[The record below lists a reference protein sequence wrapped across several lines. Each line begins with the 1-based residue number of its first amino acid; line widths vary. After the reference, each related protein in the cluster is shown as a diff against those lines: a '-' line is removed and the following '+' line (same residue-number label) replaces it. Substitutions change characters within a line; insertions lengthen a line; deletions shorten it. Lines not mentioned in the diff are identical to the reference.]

1 MVRYSVSKDF
11 QSVPRVRYFVG
22 DFMPKKVFKSDMS
35 VKELDSLIRELQK
48 YNDDL
53 PNKFKKLVS
62 ELLQK
67 GVDVSKAR
75 ISDSP
80 LGKYVTVTT
89 NISSE
94 KMGCKGILL
103 AKGAVKEQDGYAPFS
118 ILLAIEFGS
127 GIHYNPTPNPLSAE
141 MGYGVGTFPGQVH
154 AFQSEGWMYW
164 DEKAQEWRHTY
175 GVKAT
180 MPLYNADI
188 EIIQNVIRIAKEVF
202 R

>member
-1 MVRYSVSKDF
+1 MA
-11 QSVPRVRYFVG
+11 
-22 DFMPKKVFKSDMS
+22 KKVFKSDLS
-35 VKELDSLIRELQK
+35 VKGIESIKSQLLQYRDSLPIKCET
-48 YNDDL
+48 
-53 PNKFKKLVS
+53 LVS
-62 ELLQK
+62 RLLQS
-67 GVDVSKAR
+67 GVAVSQTK
-75 ISDSP
+75 ISESP

-89 NISSE
+89 NISAD

-103 AKGAVKEQDGYAPFS
+103 AKGAVKEQEGYAPFS
-118 ILLAIEFGS
+118 ILLAIEFGA
-127 GIHYNPTPNPLSAE
+127 GIHYNPTPNPNADKFGL
-141 MGYGVGTFPGQVH
+141 GVGTFPGQIH

-202 R
+202 S